1 MTIKNSSSD
10 EVVLEELGT
19 RVARARLNK
28 NVTQN
33 VLAKEAGVSL
43 PTLQRIEQG
52 HSTNLTNFIRVLRAL
67 KLLDNMESLMPT
79 AMKSPLHEALTGQK
93 LRQRAHP
100 KDDNEQQVWEWG
112 E

>member
-1 MTIKNSSSD
+1 MTVKNSSSD
-10 EVVLEELGT
+10 EAVLLELGT
-19 RVARARLNK
+19 RIARARLNK
-28 NVTQN
+28 NVTQDI
-33 VLAKEAGVSL
+33 LAKEAGVSL

-52 HSTNLTNFIRVLRAL
+52 QSTNLTNFIRVLRAL
-67 KLLDNMESLMPT
+67 KLLDNMELLMPT

-100 KDDNEQQVWEWG
+100 KEDDVQPGWEWG